1 LFLESER
8 VSMDI
13 SFEKGISKN
22 NALLLCKWSNK
33 MGRGFQEQ
41 WMGAKVSYPLS
52 YDKIKELENTFS
64 IFTEGQFIGMIQKVR
79 IDKDNIH
86 IGRFVLEPEKTGSG
100 LGTAALRK
108 FMDFIFEDT
117 DIKSIS
123 LSVFDFNQNAKRVYE
138 KLGFEV
144 AELIETPKLKYTMKK
159 IR

>member
-1 LFLESER
+1 
-8 VSMDI
+8 MDI

-52 YDKIKELENTFS
+52 YDNIKELENTFS

-79 IDKDNIH
+79 IYKDNIH
-86 IGRFVLEPEKTGSG
+86 IGRFVLDPEKTGSG
-100 LGTAALRK
+100 LGTAALAK

>member
-1 LFLESER
+1 
-8 VSMDI
+8 MDI

-52 YDKIKELENTFS
+52 YQKIKELENTFS

-108 FMDFIFEDT
+108 FMDFIF
-117 DIKSIS
+117 
-123 LSVFDFNQNAKRVYE
+123 
-138 KLGFEV
+138 
-144 AELIETPKLKYTMKK
+144 
-159 IR
+159 

>member
-1 LFLESER
+1 
-8 VSMDI
+8 MDI

-22 NALLLCKWSNK
+22 NSLLLCKWSNK

-108 FMDFIFEDT
+108 FIDFIFEDT

>member
-1 LFLESER
+1 
-8 VSMDI
+8 MDI

-52 YDKIKELENTFS
+52 YQKIKELENTFS

-86 IGRFVLEPEKTGSG
+86 IGRFVLEPEKTGSC

>member
-1 LFLESER
+1 
-8 VSMDI
+8 MDI

-108 FMDFIFEDT
+108 F
-117 DIKSIS
+117 IS

>member
-1 LFLESER
+1 
-8 VSMDI
+8 MDI

-144 AELIETPKLKYTMKK
+144 AELIETPKLKDTMKK

>member
-1 LFLESER
+1 
-8 VSMDI
+8 MDI
-13 SFEKGISKN
+13 GFEKGISKN

-52 YDKIKELENTFS
+52 YQKIKELENTFS

>member
-1 LFLESER
+1 
-8 VSMDI
+8 MDI

-22 NALLLCKWSNK
+22 NALLLCEWSNK
-33 MGRGFQEQ
+33 MGREFQEQ
-41 WMGAKVSYPLS
+41 WMGVKVSYPLS
-52 YDKIKELENTFS
+52 YQKIKELENTFS
-64 IFTEGQFIGMIQKVR
+64 IFTQGQFIGMIQKVR

-86 IGRFVLEPEKTGSG
+86 IGRFVLDPERTGSG

-108 FMDFIFEDT
+108 FMDFIFEDI

-138 KLGFEV
+138 KLGFEI
-144 AELIETPKLKYTMKK
+144 AEVIETPKLKYTMKK

>member
-1 LFLESER
+1 
-8 VSMDI
+8 MDI

-52 YDKIKELENTFS
+52 YDNIKELENTFS

-86 IGRFVLEPEKTGSG
+86 MGRFVLEPEKTGSG

-138 KLGFEV
+138 KLGFEI
-144 AELIETPKLKYTMKK
+144 AEVIETPKLKYTMKK

>member
-1 LFLESER
+1 
-8 VSMDI
+8 MDI

>member
-1 LFLESER
+1 
-8 VSMDI
+8 MDI

-52 YDKIKELENTFS
+52 YQKIKELENTFS

-86 IGRFVLEPEKTGSG
+86 IGRFVLEPEKTGPG

>member
-1 LFLESER
+1 
-8 VSMDI
+8 MDI

-144 AELIETPKLKYTMKK
+144 AELIETPKLKY

>member
-1 LFLESER
+1 
-8 VSMDI
+8 MDI

-52 YDKIKELENTFS
+52 YDNIKELENTFS

-108 FMDFIFEDT
+108 FMDFIFGDT

>member
-1 LFLESER
+1 
-8 VSMDI
+8 MDI

-123 LSVFDFNQNAKRVYE
+123 LSVLDFNQNAKRVYE

>member
-1 LFLESER
+1 
-8 VSMDI
+8 MDI

-144 AELIETPKLKYTMKK
+144 AELIETPKLKYTMNK

>member
-1 LFLESER
+1 
-8 VSMDI
+8 MDI

-79 IDKDNIH
+79 IYKDNIH
-86 IGRFVLEPEKTGSG
+86 IGRFVLDPEKTGSG
-100 LGTAALRK
+100 LGTAALAK